1 MKLNKLHLFLLL
13 LVILLVSNL
22 GFTVKEYM
30 ENRKDDDDDEID
42 IPERRRPYIP
52 GVPTPPW
59 LPQPGIPSDNI
70 PEGDEDLYILKSKIV
85 PPVCPKCP
93 DARACP
99 REKPCPACKP
109 CGRCPEPAFEC
120 KKVPNYNV
128 LNTSSYPSAN
138 SNGGNNNVND
148 ILPRPM
154 LNNFSTF

>member
-13 LVILLVSNL
+13 LVILLVSNF

-30 ENRKDDDDDEID
+30 ENRKDDDEVAG
-42 IPERRRPYIP
+42 RRKPYLP
-52 GVPTPPW
+52 GVPTPRW
-59 LPQPGIPSDNI
+59 LPGGGVPEDGIPD
-70 PEGDEDLYILKSKIV
+70 GDEDLYILKSKIV

-99 REKPCPACKP
+99 RQKPCPPCKP
-109 CGRCPEPAFEC
+109 CGRCPEPSFEC

-128 LNTSSYPSAN
+128 LNTSSYPS
-138 SNGGNNNVND
+138 SNNNNVNS

-154 LNNFSTF
+154 LNNFSTFA